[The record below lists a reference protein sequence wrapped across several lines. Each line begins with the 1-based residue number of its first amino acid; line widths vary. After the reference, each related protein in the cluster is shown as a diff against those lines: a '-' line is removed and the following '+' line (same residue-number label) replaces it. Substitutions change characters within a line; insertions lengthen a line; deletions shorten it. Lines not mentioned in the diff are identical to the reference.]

1 MTDLN
6 NGSTEKTIDY
16 NRKDKLQQDLML
28 KDYEVDN
35 LEAKFSEQ
43 SSTEDKLQLMFDVL
57 ELKRKRED
65 IRDDLIMSSSSLS
78 TPYDF

>member
-6 NGSTEKTIDY
+6 NGSTEKSVDY
-16 NRKDKLQQDLML
+16 NRSDELQQELVL
-28 KDYEVDN
+28 KDYEVDR
-35 LEAKFSEQ
+35 LEAKFSKQ
-43 SSTEDKLQLMFDVL
+43 GSTEDQLELMLDVL
-57 ELKRKRED
+57 ELKRKREG